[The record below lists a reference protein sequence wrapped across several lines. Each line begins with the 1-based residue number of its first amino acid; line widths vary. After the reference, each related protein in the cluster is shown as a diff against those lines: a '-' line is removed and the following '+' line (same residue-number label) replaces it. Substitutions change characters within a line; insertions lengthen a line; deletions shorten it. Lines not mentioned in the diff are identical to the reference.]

1 MKKFVKPAAF
11 AVAIILVTL
20 SMSAKASGGPHF
32 WYSSI
37 TSPLSAESNFS
48 IQLNRADGE
57 EVIYAIID
65 NPYRK
70 NLSITLS
77 APDGSTIDNFF
88 TGKKLVKMNKRYNFT
103 GADDGVYT
111 ITVTDG
117 VQKIKKEVKLERVFA
132 KPVSKISI
140 Q

>member
-48 IQLNRADGE
+48 IELNRAGDE
-57 EVIYAIID
+57 EVIYAIIE
-65 NPYRK
+65 NPGRK
-70 NLSITLS
+70 NLSIVLS

-88 TGKKLVKMNKRYNFT
+88 TGRKLVKMNKRYNFT
-103 GADDGVYT
+103 GADEGMYT

-117 VQKIKKEVKLERVFA
+117 VHKIKKEVKLERITQR
-132 KPVSKISI
+132 PVSKITI